1 MAFESDELN
10 KRRALREQRAQQ
22 RLAQQKKT
30 RRKLLIAAVVLV
42 VCGVLI
48 FAVSRGSGPAPTV
61 PAAGV
66 TQPSAAPSTEATEPV
81 ETTQPPT
88 TVVHLAAAGDLNI
101 TDALVTSGGVGRD
114 YTAVFMDVLPLLSDA
129 DLTVL
134 NFEGNAVGQPYGAET
149 CSAPPELLETLARSG
164 VDMVQVANS
173 RTITNGMIGLSATL
187 QAVRQAGLKPLG
199 AYASV
204 DEAKRAGGYVI
215 REVDGVSIAFIAFT
229 KGMDSMSLPTGS
241 ERCINLLYT
250 DYATTY
256 QDVNAEGI
264 KDVIR
269 AAKQERPDIIVAL
282 LHWGSEYNDNI
293 SDTQEEITDLMFE
306 EGVDAIIGT
315 HPHYVQAME
324 FDQAA
329 GTFLC
334 YSLGDFVG
342 DTSRA
347 GTEYSVV
354 LDLEITKDNDTGKTA
369 ITGYSYTPIF
379 TVAEGDALKVVRL
392 SDAVTAYD
400 ENNIQAVSDGTYDSL
415 IYAQG
420 RISDRV
426 HPTEPTEE
434 E

>member
-10 KRRALREQRAQQ
+10 KRRALRQQRAQQ
-22 RLAQQKKT
+22 RVQQKKKT
-30 RRKLLIAAVVLV
+30 RRKLLIAAAVLV
-42 VCGVLI
+42 VCGILI
-48 FAVSRGSGPAPTV
+48 FAVSRNSAQP
-61 PAAGV
+61 PAAPAVSGSQATTAPV
-66 TQPSAAPSTEATEPV
+66 TETTEPV
-81 ETTQPPT
+81 ATTQPPT

-101 TDALVTSGGVGRD
+101 TDALVDAGGVGRD
-114 YTAVFMDVLPLLSDA
+114 YTSVFMDVLPLLSDA
-129 DLTVL
+129 DITVL
-134 NFEGNAVGQPYGAET
+134 NFEGNAVGQPYGAEN
-149 CSAPPELLETLARSG
+149 CSAPPELLDTLVRSG

-173 RTITNGMIGLSATL
+173 RTITNGMIGLSSTL
-187 QAVRQAGLKPLG
+187 QAVRLAGLEPLG

-204 DEAKRAGGYVI
+204 DEAKDAGGYVI
-215 REVDGVSIAFIAFT
+215 REVNGVSIAFIAFT

-256 QDVNAEGI
+256 QDVNTEGI
-264 KDVIR
+264 EDVIR

-293 SDTQEEITDLMFE
+293 SDTQQEIIDLMYE

-315 HPHYVQAME
+315 HPHYVQKME
-324 FDQAA
+324 FDQEE

-334 YSLGDFVG
+334 YSLGDLVG
-342 DTSRA
+342 DTTRA
-347 GTEYSVV
+347 GTEYSVI

-379 TVAEGDALKVVRL
+379 TVVEDGSLKVVRL
-392 SDAVTAYD
+392 GDAVTAYN
-400 ENNIQAVSDGTYDSL
+400 ENNIQAVSEDTYDSL

-420 RISDRV
+420 RIEERV
-426 HPTEPTEE
+426 NPTEPTEE
-434 E
+434 